1 MPGTVDATAAGPPRT
16 GRHARRTAYD
26 GDMGELT
33 IIGLI
38 ALIAIVAIPASILA
52 GAVVYVVR
60 LARRGSAATLVE
72 AMKYRE
78 LA

>member
-1 MPGTVDATAAGPPRT
+1 
-16 GRHARRTAYD
+16 
-26 GDMGELT
+26 MGALT
-33 IIGLI
+33 ITGLI
-38 ALIAIVAIPASILA
+38 ALVAIMAIPVSILA

-60 LARRGSAATLVE
+60 LARRGSAATLVD